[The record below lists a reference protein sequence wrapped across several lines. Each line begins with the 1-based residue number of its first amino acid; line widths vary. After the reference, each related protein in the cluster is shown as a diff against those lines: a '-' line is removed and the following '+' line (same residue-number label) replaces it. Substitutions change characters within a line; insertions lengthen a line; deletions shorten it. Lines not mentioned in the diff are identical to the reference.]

1 MPILTTKTSSS
12 NLRALQTPVAHLHD
26 RSLFR
31 FSPFP
36 SDDSSEKG
44 FSLIE
49 ILVALVLAALIFLA
63 VPSSDTVQKHRDLKT
78 AVDDL
83 DRSVRFAGNEAVL
96 RNTVVR
102 LRISLDKNPVEYTV
116 EYGPAGNL
124 PLPDMPVKASKS
136 LQDEKAEADKR
147 AALDRQFTK
156 VEEFEEIKHEIS
168 PDVTILGMAS
178 TSQKELVKEGEATL
192 YFYPTGEK
200 DGGIIIFSTVE
211 EIAYL
216 EIAPFLSE
224 TTNVFEPLKTS
235 GVAKLED
242 ILQTKMEEVYKEW
255 LAR

>member
-1 MPILTTKTSSS
+1 MLISAQKTS
-12 NLRALQTPVAHLHD
+12 NKILNDQ
-26 RSLFR
+26 
-31 FSPFP
+31 
-36 SDDSSEKG
+36 G

-63 VPSSDTVQKHRDLKT
+63 VPSNDSVQKHRDLKT

-83 DRSVRFAGNEAVL
+83 DRSVRFAANEAVL

-102 LRISLDKNPVEYTV
+102 LRISLDKSPIEYTV

-124 PLPDMPVKASKS
+124 PLPDMPEKTSQS
-136 LQDEKAEADKR
+136 LAEAKVEEER
-147 AALDRQFTK
+147 RNALDRQFTK
-156 VEEFEEIKHEIS
+156 VEEFEEIKHKIS
-168 PDVTILGMAS
+168 EDVTILGMAS
-178 TSQKELVKEGEATL
+178 TSQKKLMKEGEATL

-200 DGGIIIFSTVE
+200 DGGLIIFSTVE

-224 TTNVFEPLKTS
+224 TNSVFEPLKTS

-242 ILQTKMEEVYKEW
+242 ILQTRMDEVYKEW
-255 LAR
+255 QVR

>member
-1 MPILTTKTSSS
+1 MPILAPKISK
-12 NLRALQTPVAHLHD
+12 
-26 RSLFR
+26 FIK
-31 FSPFP
+31 
-36 SDDSSEKG
+36 DDQG

-49 ILVALVLAALIFLA
+49 ILVALVLAAMIFLA
-63 VPSSDTVQKHRDLKT
+63 VPSSDNVQKHRDLQT

-102 LRISLDKNPVEYTV
+102 LKISLDKTPVEYTV

-124 PLPDMPVKASKS
+124 PLPDMPEKTSKS
-136 LQDEKAEADKR
+136 LEEEKSERDKLV
-147 AALDRQFTK
+147 ALDRQFNK
-156 VEEFEEIKHEIS
+156 VEEFEDIKHELS
-168 PDVTILGMAS
+168 NDVTILGMAS
-178 TSQKELVKEGEATL
+178 TSAKKLVREGEATL

-200 DGGIIIFSTVE
+200 DGGLIIFSTIE

-224 TTNVFEPLKTS
+224 TKSVFEPLKTS

-242 ILQTKMEEVYKEW
+242 ILQTRMDEVYKEW
-255 LAR
+255 LGR

>member
-1 MPILTTKTSSS
+1 MPILAPKISKFIK
-12 NLRALQTPVAHLHD
+12 HD
-26 RSLFR
+26 Q
-31 FSPFP
+31 
-36 SDDSSEKG
+36 G

-49 ILVALVLAALIFLA
+49 ILVALVLAAMIFLA
-63 VPSSDTVQKHRDLKT
+63 VPSSDNVQKHRDLQT

-102 LRISLDKNPVEYTV
+102 LKISLDKTPVEYTV

-124 PLPDMPVKASKS
+124 PLPDMPEKTSKS
-136 LQDEKAEADKR
+136 LEEEKSEQDKLI
-147 AALDRQFTK
+147 ALDRQFNK
-156 VEEFEEIKHEIS
+156 VEEFEDIKHELS
-168 PDVTILGMAS
+168 NDVTILGMAS
-178 TSQKELVKEGEATL
+178 TSAKKLVRDGEATL

-200 DGGIIIFSTVE
+200 DGGLIIFSTIE

-224 TTNVFEPLKTS
+224 TKSVFEPLKTS

-242 ILQTKMEEVYKEW
+242 ILQTRMDEVYKEW
-255 LAR
+255 LGR

>member
-1 MPILTTKTSSS
+1 MPILAPKISK
-12 NLRALQTPVAHLHD
+12 
-26 RSLFR
+26 FIK
-31 FSPFP
+31 
-36 SDDSSEKG
+36 DDQG

-49 ILVALVLAALIFLA
+49 ILVALVLAAMIFLA
-63 VPSSDTVQKHRDLKT
+63 VPSSDNVQKHRDLQT

-102 LRISLDKNPVEYTV
+102 LKISLDKTPVEYTV

-124 PLPDMPVKASKS
+124 PLPDMPEKSSKS
-136 LQDEKAEADKR
+136 LEEEKSERDKLV
-147 AALDRQFTK
+147 ALDRQFNK
-156 VEEFEEIKHEIS
+156 VEEFEDIKHELS
-168 PDVTILGMAS
+168 NDVTILGMAS
-178 TSQKELVKEGEATL
+178 TSAKKLVREGEATL

-200 DGGIIIFSTVE
+200 DGGLIIFSTIE

-224 TTNVFEPLKTS
+224 TRSVFEPLKTS

-242 ILQTKMEEVYKEW
+242 ILQTRMDEVYKEW
-255 LAR
+255 LGR

>member
-1 MPILTTKTSSS
+1 MPTSTTKTFNFLS
-12 NLRALQTPVAHLHD
+12 NQR
-26 RSLFR
+26 
-31 FSPFP
+31 
-36 SDDSSEKG
+36 G

-63 VPSSDTVQKHRDLKT
+63 VPTSDHVQRHRDLKS

-102 LRISLDKNPVEYTV
+102 LRISLDKAPVEYTV

-124 PLPDMPVKASKS
+124 PLPDMPVKTSKS
-136 LQDEKAEADKR
+136 LQEEKAEEAKR
-147 AALDRQFTK
+147 AALDRQFNK
-156 VEEFEEIKHEIS
+156 VEEFEDIKHEIS
-168 PDVTILGMAS
+168 PDVSILGMAS
-178 TSQKELVKEGEATL
+178 TSSKQLMKEGEATL

-200 DGGIIIFSTVE
+200 DGGIIIFNTVE

-224 TTNVFEPLKTS
+224 TKSVFEPLKTS
-235 GVAKLED
+235 GVAKLDD
-242 ILQTKMEEVYKEW
+242 ILQTRMDEVYKEW
-255 LAR
+255 LGR

>member
-1 MPILTTKTSSS
+1 MPTSTIKTSKLI
-12 NLRALQTPVAHLHD
+12 NNHQ
-26 RSLFR
+26 
-31 FSPFP
+31 
-36 SDDSSEKG
+36 G

-63 VPSSDTVQKHRDLKT
+63 VPSSDNVQRHRDLQT

-102 LRISLDKNPVEYTV
+102 LRISLDKSPVEYTV

-124 PLPDMPVKASKS
+124 PLPEMTEKTS
-136 LQDEKAEADKR
+136 LSLEEEKAEADKR

-156 VEEFEEIKHEIS
+156 VEEFEDIKHEIS
-168 PDVTILGMAS
+168 SDVTILGVAS
-178 TSQKELVKEGEATL
+178 TSQKKLMDQGEANI

-200 DGGIIIFSTVE
+200 DGALIIFSTVE
-211 EIAYL
+211 EMAWL

-224 TTNVFEPLKTS
+224 TNSVFEPLNTS
-235 GVAKLED
+235 SVAKLED
-242 ILQTKMEEVYKEW
+242 ILQTRMEEVYKQW
-255 LAR
+255 LVN

>member
-1 MPILTTKTSSS
+1 MPTSIQKTSKIIS
-12 NLRALQTPVAHLHD
+12 NHQ
-26 RSLFR
+26 
-31 FSPFP
+31 
-36 SDDSSEKG
+36 G

-63 VPSSDTVQKHRDLKT
+63 IPSSDHVQKHRDLKT

-83 DRSVRFAGNEAVL
+83 DRSVRFASNESVL

-102 LRISLDKNPVEYTV
+102 LRISLDKSPIEYTV

-124 PLPDMPVKASKS
+124 PLPDMPEKLSKS
-136 LQDEKAEADKR
+136 LEEEKADLEKR
-147 AALDRQFTK
+147 ASLDRQFTK
-156 VEEFEEIKHEIS
+156 VEEFEDIKHDIS
-168 PDVTILGMAS
+168 DYVTILGMAS
-178 TSQKELVKEGEATL
+178 SSQNALMKDGEAVL

-200 DGGIIIFSTVE
+200 DAGLIIFSTTD

-224 TTNVFEPLKTS
+224 TNSVFEPLPTS

-242 ILQTKMEEVYKEW
+242 ILQTRMDEVYKQW
-255 LAR
+255 LAK

>member
-1 MPILTTKTSSS
+1 MPTSAQKTSKLIK
-12 NLRALQTPVAHLHD
+12 NDQ
-26 RSLFR
+26 
-31 FSPFP
+31 
-36 SDDSSEKG
+36 G

-49 ILVALVLAALIFLA
+49 ILVSLVLVAMIFLA
-63 VPSSDTVQKHRDLKT
+63 IPSSDNVQKHRDLKS

-96 RNTVVR
+96 RNSVVR
-102 LRISLDKNPVEYTV
+102 LRLSLDKTPIEYTV

-124 PLPDMPVKASKS
+124 PLPDMPEKASKS
-136 LQDEKAEADKR
+136 LEEEKVEKDKR

-156 VEEFEEIKHEIS
+156 VAEFEDIKHEIS
-168 PDVTILGMAS
+168 EDVTILGMAS
-178 TSQKELVKEGEATL
+178 TSQKKLMKEGEATL

-200 DGGIIIFSTVE
+200 DGGLIIFSTTD

-216 EIAPFLSE
+216 EVAPFLSE
-224 TTNVFEPLKTS
+224 TNSVFEPLKTS

-242 ILQTKMEEVYKEW
+242 ILQTKMDEVYKEW

>member
-1 MPILTTKTSSS
+1 MPISTTKTS
-12 NLRALQTPVAHLHD
+12 NPELGQFQTPVVRPHD
-26 RSLFR
+26 RSLFSF
-31 FSPFP
+31 FSTA
-36 SDDSSEKG
+36 SKVTSQQG

-49 ILVALVLAALIFLA
+49 ILVALVLAAMIFLA
-63 VPSSDTVQKHRDLKT
+63 VPTSDTVQKHRNLKS

-102 LRISLDKNPVEYTV
+102 LRISLDKVPVEYTV

-124 PLPDMPVKASKS
+124 PLPDMPVKAGQS

-156 VEEFEEIKHEIS
+156 VEEFEEIKHDIS
-168 PDVTILGMAS
+168 EDVTILGMAS

-200 DGGIIIFSTVE
+200 DGGIIIFSTIE

-216 EIAPFLSE
+216 EVAPFLSE
-224 TTNVFEPLKTS
+224 TNSVFETLKTS

>member
-1 MPILTTKTSSS
+1 MPTSAQKTFKILS
-12 NLRALQTPVAHLHD
+12 NQR
-26 RSLFR
+26 
-31 FSPFP
+31 
-36 SDDSSEKG
+36 G

-63 VPSSDTVQKHRDLKT
+63 VPSSEHVQRHRDLQT

-102 LRISLDKNPVEYTV
+102 LRISLDKSPIEYTV

-124 PLPDMPVKASKS
+124 PLPEMTEKPSMS
-136 LQDEKAEADKR
+136 LEEEKKETEKR

-156 VEEFEEIKHEIS
+156 VEEFEDIKHEIS
-168 PDVTILGMAS
+168 PDVTVLGLAS
-178 TSQKELVKEGEATL
+178 TSQKKLMKEGEATL

-200 DGGIIIFSTVE
+200 DGGLIIFSTVE

-224 TTNVFEPLKTS
+224 TNSVFEPLKTNS
-235 GVAKLED
+235 VAKLED
-242 ILQTKMEEVYKEW
+242 ILQTRMEEVYKEW
-255 LAR
+255 LNR